1 MRLERNLLI
10 AVVCV
15 MALILLGLVLYGVI
29 WPLKMHDGVITAI
42 GTAVIGLFTVVLG
55 VVAWFQYWHA
65 RDVDRAYVTA
75 GGDLARDA
83 ANRIVFRLEVENIGR
98 SAAIVTSYDVKFGHF
113 ASVRLPAKALD
124 VVERA
129 NVHDDRL
136 GPAGTGRSD
145 FKVIETPVL
154 LNGSEDIVYGAVWY
168 RDIWGQPHRSRFIL
182 RIVNGHT
189 RVNVDNV
196 DEEYRRLT

>member
-1 MRLERNLLI
+1 
-10 AVVCV
+10 
-15 MALILLGLVLYGVI
+15 
-29 WPLKMHDGVITAI
+29 
-42 GTAVIGLFTVVLG
+42 
-55 VVAWFQYWHA
+55 
-65 RDVDRAYVTA
+65 
-75 GGDLARDA
+75 
-83 ANRIVFRLEVENIGR
+83 
-98 SAAIVTSYDVKFGHF
+98 VKFGHF